1 MPHVVFDKE
10 VDLESF
16 SVDFKETI
24 LKKPFLIKLL
34 DVYTDKEKRIALVP
48 AVVIDKLHQQFLIE
62 ISTRKDKTTIRLFP
76 GTDPEKTDGV
86 KMSLGLT
93 AKIIQE
99 MNPNFKITRTNIDK
113 FLLVSAEYSIVGMV
127 FFAKGDFY

>member
-10 VDLESF
+10 IDLESF
-16 SVDFKETI
+16 SQDFKEMMI
-24 LKKPFLIKLL
+24 KKPFLIKLL
-34 DVYTDKEKRIALVP
+34 DVYTNKERRVVLIP

-86 KMSLGLT
+86 KISLGLVVNRLLQIFPDVKVT
-93 AKIIQE
+93 K
-99 MNPNFKITRTNIDK
+99 TNISN
-113 FLLVSAEYSIVGMV
+113 FICESR
-127 FFAKGDFY
+127 

>member
-10 VDLESF
+10 IDLESF
-16 SVDFKETI
+16 SKEFVETI
-24 LKKPFLIKLL
+24 IKKPCLIKLL
-34 DVYTDKEKRIALVP
+34 NVYTDKEKRTALVP

-62 ISTRKDKTTIRLFP
+62 ISTRKDKTTVRLFP

-99 MNPNFKITRTNIDK
+99 INPNLKITKTNIDN
-113 FLLVSAEYSIVGMV
+113 FLLVSAESSHNMRVLPLE
-127 FFAKGDFY
+127 

>member
-10 VDLESF
+10 IDLERF
-16 SVDFKETI
+16 SKEFSELIQT
-24 LKKPFLIKLL
+24 KPFLIKLL
-34 DVYTDKEKRIALVP
+34 DVFLDRKKRIALVP

-62 ISTRKDKTTIRLFP
+62 ITTRKDKTTVRLFP

-93 AKIIQE
+93 AKMISE
-99 MNPNFKITRTNIDK
+99 KNPDHKITKTNIED
-113 FLLVSAEYSIVGMV
+113 FLSVDASKIVLI
-127 FFAKGDFY
+127 